1 MVVMCVH
8 SYTRRDSHK
17 YMCSALHATAG
28 GDVWNFVLCFEA
40 AKYYSAFNIDE
51 EEASKAWH
59 KRSHSLN

>member
-1 MVVMCVH
+1 MCTHVQVETLISKCAVH
-8 SYTRRDSHK
+8 
-17 YMCSALHATAG
+17 CAG

-59 KRSHSLN
+59 KRSQAEVIV

>member
-1 MVVMCVH
+1 MCG
-8 SYTRRDSHK
+8 
-17 YMCSALHATAG
+17 ALHATAG

-59 KRSHSLN
+59 KRSQAEVIVETRSAH